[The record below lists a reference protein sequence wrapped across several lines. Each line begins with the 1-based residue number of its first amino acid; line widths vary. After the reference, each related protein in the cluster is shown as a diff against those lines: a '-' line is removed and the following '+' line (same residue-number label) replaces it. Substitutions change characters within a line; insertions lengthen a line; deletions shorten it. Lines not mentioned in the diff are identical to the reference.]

1 MSHERTTSQTFFI
14 SLDFEHRAM
23 GSQNTLLNDRG
34 VSQGLNAAELLK
46 NEPIATIVSSPLR
59 RARKTADIIV
69 QHKRLL
75 SSKLLRYKKHAEAK
89 NKVNSKTTV
98 YGLMVGETEQ
108 ISKERKVTLT
118 FHQELSQ
125 D

>member
-1 MSHERTTSQTFFI
+1 
-14 SLDFEHRAM
+14 M